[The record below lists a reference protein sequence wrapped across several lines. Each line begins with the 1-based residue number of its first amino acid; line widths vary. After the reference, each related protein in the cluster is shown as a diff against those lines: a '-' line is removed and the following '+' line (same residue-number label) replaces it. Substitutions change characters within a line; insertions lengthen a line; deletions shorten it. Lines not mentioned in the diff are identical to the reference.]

1 MPEFWIFLSSG
12 LFLGWSLG
20 ANDGSNVFGTAVG
33 TRMVK
38 FRTAAV
44 ISSVFVIIGAV
55 FAGGGAA
62 ETLNELGSVNAPAGA
77 FMVGL
82 AAALSVYWMNKS
94 RISVSTSQAI
104 VGAIVGWNVY
114 SGKPTDISLFSAI
127 AGTWVLC
134 PVLSG
139 LLAVAVYQLA
149 RSIIVRAKVSLL
161 RQDLYTRA
169 GLVLAGAFGAYA
181 LGANNI
187 ANVMG
192 VFIPSNRLQPLTFPG
207 GYTLSSE
214 QVLFL
219 LGAVAIAVGIA
230 TYSGRIMQTVGRN
243 ICMMSPLAA
252 WVVVVAQS
260 LVLFLFASDGLHD
273 WLEQNGIP
281 ALPLVPVS
289 SSQAV
294 IGAVIG
300 IGLFKGGHGINWNL
314 IGRIFIGWIATPVI
328 AALICFVSLFF
339 LFHPLLFLAPSL
351 SHCFI
356 FLLFRCPSFTD
367 RFFLSIQLQ
376 DCPLLC
382 SIDRTSSIH
391 KIRKDTYNYQRN
403 CIFCSKYF
411 QSDHNRSEQCIGRT
425 AKYSRIAKC
434 CTDHRGNTEQISCKD
449 SQ

>member
-1 MPEFWIFLSSG
+1 MP
-12 LFLGWSLG
+12 
-20 ANDGSNVFGTAVG
+20 
-33 TRMVK
+33 
-38 FRTAAV
+38 AA
-44 ISSVFVIIGAV
+44 
-55 FAGGGAA
+55 GAA

-314 IGRIFIGWIATPVI
+314 IGRIFIGWIATPVM

-339 LFHPLLFLAPSL
+339 LENVFNLAVY
-351 SHCFI
+351 
-356 FLLFRCPSFTD
+356 D
-367 RFFLSIQLQ
+367 
-376 DCPLLC
+376 
-382 SIDRTSSIH
+382 
-391 KIRKDTYNYQRN
+391 
-403 CIFCSKYF
+403 
-411 QSDHNRSEQCIGRT
+411 
-425 AKYSRIAKC
+425 
-434 CTDHRGNTEQISCKD
+434 
-449 SQ
+449 

>member
-1 MPEFWIFLSSG
+1 
-12 LFLGWSLG
+12 
-20 ANDGSNVFGTAVG
+20 
-33 TRMVK
+33 MVK

-149 RSIIVRAKVSLL
+149 RSIIIRAKVSLL

-314 IGRIFIGWIATPVI
+314 IGRIFIGWIATPVM

-339 LFHPLLFLAPSL
+339 LENVFNLAVY
-351 SHCFI
+351 
-356 FLLFRCPSFTD
+356 D
-367 RFFLSIQLQ
+367 
-376 DCPLLC
+376 
-382 SIDRTSSIH
+382 
-391 KIRKDTYNYQRN
+391 
-403 CIFCSKYF
+403 
-411 QSDHNRSEQCIGRT
+411 
-425 AKYSRIAKC
+425 
-434 CTDHRGNTEQISCKD
+434 
-449 SQ
+449 

>member
-149 RSIIVRAKVSLL
+149 RSIIIRAKVSLL

-214 QVLFL
+214 QVLFCW
-219 LGAVAIAVGIA
+219 AP
-230 TYSGRIMQTVGRN
+230 
-243 ICMMSPLAA
+243 SPLP
-252 WVVVVAQS
+252 S
-260 LVLFLFASDGLHD
+260 ASPP
-273 WLEQNGIP
+273 IP
-281 ALPLVPVS
+281 AASCRPS
-289 SSQAV
+289 A
-294 IGAVIG
+294 
-300 IGLFKGGHGINWNL
+300 
-314 IGRIFIGWIATPVI
+314 ATF
-328 AALICFVSLFF
+328 A
-339 LFHPLLFLAPSL
+339 
-351 SHCFI
+351 
-356 FLLFRCPSFTD
+356 
-367 RFFLSIQLQ
+367 
-376 DCPLLC
+376 
-382 SIDRTSSIH
+382 
-391 KIRKDTYNYQRN
+391 
-403 CIFCSKYF
+403 
-411 QSDHNRSEQCIGRT
+411 
-425 AKYSRIAKC
+425 
-434 CTDHRGNTEQISCKD
+434 
-449 SQ
+449 

>member
-1 MPEFWIFLSSG
+1 M
-12 LFLGWSLG
+12 G

-149 RSIIVRAKVSLL
+149 RSIIIRAKVSLL

-314 IGRIFIGWIATPVI
+314 IGRIFIGWIATPVM

-339 LFHPLLFLAPSL
+339 LENVFNLAVY
-351 SHCFI
+351 
-356 FLLFRCPSFTD
+356 D
-367 RFFLSIQLQ
+367 
-376 DCPLLC
+376 
-382 SIDRTSSIH
+382 
-391 KIRKDTYNYQRN
+391 
-403 CIFCSKYF
+403 
-411 QSDHNRSEQCIGRT
+411 
-425 AKYSRIAKC
+425 
-434 CTDHRGNTEQISCKD
+434 
-449 SQ
+449 

>member
-1 MPEFWIFLSSG
+1 MPEFWIILSSG

-139 LLAVAVYQLA
+139 LLAGAVYQLA
-149 RSIIVRAKVSLL
+149 RSIIIRAKVSLL

-192 VFIPSNRLQPLTFPG
+192 VFIPSTRLQPLTFPG

-314 IGRIFIGWIATPVI
+314 IGRIFIGWIATPVM

-339 LFHPLLFLAPSL
+339 LENVFNLAVY
-351 SHCFI
+351 
-356 FLLFRCPSFTD
+356 D
-367 RFFLSIQLQ
+367 
-376 DCPLLC
+376 
-382 SIDRTSSIH
+382 
-391 KIRKDTYNYQRN
+391 
-403 CIFCSKYF
+403 
-411 QSDHNRSEQCIGRT
+411 
-425 AKYSRIAKC
+425 
-434 CTDHRGNTEQISCKD
+434 
-449 SQ
+449 

>member
-55 FAGGGAA
+55 FAGSGAA

-149 RSIIVRAKVSLL
+149 RSIIIRAKVSLL

-314 IGRIFIGWIATPVI
+314 IGRIFIGWIATPVM

-339 LFHPLLFLAPSL
+339 LENVFNLAVY
-351 SHCFI
+351 
-356 FLLFRCPSFTD
+356 D
-367 RFFLSIQLQ
+367 
-376 DCPLLC
+376 
-382 SIDRTSSIH
+382 
-391 KIRKDTYNYQRN
+391 
-403 CIFCSKYF
+403 
-411 QSDHNRSEQCIGRT
+411 
-425 AKYSRIAKC
+425 
-434 CTDHRGNTEQISCKD
+434 
-449 SQ
+449 

>member
-12 LFLGWSLG
+12 LFLGWALG

-339 LFHPLLFLAPSL
+339 LENVFNLAVY
-351 SHCFI
+351 
-356 FLLFRCPSFTD
+356 D
-367 RFFLSIQLQ
+367 
-376 DCPLLC
+376 
-382 SIDRTSSIH
+382 
-391 KIRKDTYNYQRN
+391 
-403 CIFCSKYF
+403 
-411 QSDHNRSEQCIGRT
+411 
-425 AKYSRIAKC
+425 
-434 CTDHRGNTEQISCKD
+434 
-449 SQ
+449 

>member
-1 MPEFWIFLSSG
+1 
-12 LFLGWSLG
+12 
-20 ANDGSNVFGTAVG
+20 
-33 TRMVK
+33 
-38 FRTAAV
+38 
-44 ISSVFVIIGAV
+44 
-55 FAGGGAA
+55 
-62 ETLNELGSVNAPAGA
+62 
-77 FMVGL
+77 
-82 AAALSVYWMNKS
+82 
-94 RISVSTSQAI
+94 
-104 VGAIVGWNVY
+104 
-114 SGKPTDISLFSAI
+114 LFSAI

-149 RSIIVRAKVSLL
+149 RSIIIRAKVSLL

-314 IGRIFIGWIATPVI
+314 IGRIFIGWIATPVM

-339 LFHPLLFLAPSL
+339 LENVFNLAVY
-351 SHCFI
+351 
-356 FLLFRCPSFTD
+356 D
-367 RFFLSIQLQ
+367 
-376 DCPLLC
+376 
-382 SIDRTSSIH
+382 
-391 KIRKDTYNYQRN
+391 
-403 CIFCSKYF
+403 
-411 QSDHNRSEQCIGRT
+411 
-425 AKYSRIAKC
+425 
-434 CTDHRGNTEQISCKD
+434 
-449 SQ
+449 